1 MIDMTLK
8 RPDVEKYGVGYVD
21 PARLQRSIDTVT
33 AAFKIPV
40 KPSPDEIYT
49 DKFVPPQSE
58 RMMKF

>member
-1 MIDMTLK
+1 
-8 RPDVEKYGVGYVD
+8 VEKYGVGYVD

-40 KPSPDEIYT
+40 KPNPDEIYT